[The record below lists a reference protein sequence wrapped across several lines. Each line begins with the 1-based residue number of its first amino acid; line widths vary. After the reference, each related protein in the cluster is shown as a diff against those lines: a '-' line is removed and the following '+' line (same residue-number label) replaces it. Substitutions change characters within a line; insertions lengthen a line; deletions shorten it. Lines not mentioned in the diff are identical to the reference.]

1 MMMCIYD
8 SVYMPICVLCIVT
21 NNQVVRLQF
30 MAKISGLDVHLIEK
44 SRNIPVVYA
53 ASWAR
58 SDSSAITCTRTR

>member
-44 SRNIPVVYA
+44 SGKYQWFTWLVLGMERLFRHNLHP
-53 ASWAR
+53 
-58 SDSSAITCTRTR
+58 